1 MEIRLSSIIIYFPYL
16 QVDLGELLQ
25 ITGVATQGSEHYS
38 MWVRSYTLAFS
49 QDGRNYNTYA
59 GNGLVA
65 RVESCFTCP
74 LI

>member
-1 MEIRLSSIIIYFPYL
+1 M

-65 RVESCFTCP
+65 RVESCFNCP
-74 LI
+74 YTFRLL